1 MNIDLNE
8 SSQFYEHEAAKAG
21 SLSLIILSEQE
32 ASYICFCKY
41 LVSKFVGTKTLK
53 KPSWEI
59 VKAKLTSKNALT
71 SSTRHF
77 SEYAFQTVLD
87 RFLFFL

>member
-41 LVSKFVGTKTLK
+41 LVNKFVGTKTLK

-59 VKAKLTSKNALT
+59 VKAKLTSLSLHQPGT
-71 SSTRHF
+71 
-77 SEYAFQTVLD
+77 FQNMLSKQY
-87 RFLFFL
+87 